1 MKTGGMD
8 HYKQRNTTRKD
19 PKTKTLAQ
27 QGVRS
32 TVFLEF
38 QRTYEEEKKM
48 LEKQL
53 LREKSTH
60 ASTLFTN
67 TERSPGY
74 TVKWGWGRGK
84 AVKVSNLSV
93 KHVLG

>member
-1 MKTGGMD
+1 
-8 HYKQRNTTRKD
+8 
-19 PKTKTLAQ
+19 
-27 QGVRS
+27 
-32 TVFLEF
+32 
-38 QRTYEEEKKM
+38 M